1 MWWHK
6 IFNPRCEEAE
16 AGGSLWVWGQSGLQS
31 EFQTNQGS
39 LSIYIH
45 THIKIPSKN
54 KTQKARAGE
63 TAQQLKHFPCQHEQ
77 SPEPMSMPHRHGSSL
92 VTSTLEF
99 RIGIPRARLLVGPAL
114 QSELLRKILSIWDWY
129 WGLYTYNN
137 SYEYIHATYIKR
149 WTKLSQY
156 DVIHNK
162 FQIISNAK
170 KGKTWKCLWE
180 GTVV

>member
-1 MWWHK
+1 MFVLRTQVQSQSWLYSKVH
-6 IFNPRCEEAE
+6 P
-16 AGGSLWVWGQSGLQS
+16 SLNSQSDFCLKHQ
-31 EFQTNQGS
+31 
-39 LSIYIH
+39 
-45 THIKIPSKN
+45 N
-54 KTQKARAGE
+54 KTQKARTGE

-77 SPEPMSMPHRHGSSL
+77 SPESMSMPHRHGSSL

-99 RIGIPRARLLVGPAL
+99 RIGIPRARLLVGLAL

-137 SYEYIHATYIKR
+137 SYGYIHATYIKR

-170 KGKTWKCLWE
+170 KG
-180 GTVV
+180 